1 MYKGYEQRDGGISVE
16 KIVLMQNI
24 SSVEHFLQ
32 EGEVPRRVLEDISII
47 IKRSE
52 IWGITGGS
60 AFEIKLMLEIMANIR
75 SYSSGRCVLIERGM
89 PMHKR
94 IILSHVFYIG
104 GSEMIYDNM
113 NVLEFLMLAAGKLN
127 DNKLELQEQIFE
139 FIIDM
144 GLGKISLTA
153 NSMLTKEEKA
163 VVILI
168 AASYSDSAM
177 IIFNLPEYEFH
188 EELVNSIAKIS
199 KFIRKTGKTL
209 IMGTCSSLMIERS
222 CSHTTFIAGGKLI
235 YNGTVKNLRLNFDK
249 VAVIVRDK
257 NLRGIMEKL
266 AVLLPGHKLSIKDG
280 RLLIESLTEKNKK
293 TGYIY
298 KKILETGFVPEYI
311 ETNSKTVQNAYEEL
325 VLQYDLQ
332 K

>member
-1 MYKGYEQRDGGISVE
+1 MYKEYEQRKGGISVE
-16 KIVLMQNI
+16 KIVFMQNI
-24 SSVEHFLQ
+24 SSGEHFLQ
-32 EGEVPRRVLEDISII
+32 EGKVSRRVLEDISIT

-75 SYSSGRCVLIERGM
+75 PYASGRCVLIERGM

-113 NVLEFLMLAAGKLN
+113 NVLEFLMLAAGKLK
-127 DNKLELQEQIFE
+127 DNKVELQEQIFE

-144 GLGKISLTA
+144 GLGKISLA
-153 NSMLTKEEKA
+153 PNSMLTKEEKA
-163 VVILI
+163 VVILV

-177 IIFNLPEYEFH
+177 IIFNLPEYEFD
-188 EELVNSIAKIS
+188 EALVNAIAKIS
-199 KFIRKTGKTL
+199 EFIRKAGKTL
-209 IMGTCSSLMIERS
+209 IMGTGSSLMIERA
-222 CSHTTFIAGGKLI
+222 CRHTAFIAGGKII
-235 YNGTVKNLRLNFDK
+235 YRGTVKNLRLNFDK
-249 VAVIVRDK
+249 VAVIVKDK
-257 NLRGIMEKL
+257 NLQRIMERL
-266 AVLLPGHKLSIKDG
+266 SVLLPGHKLSIKDG
-280 RLLIESLTEKNKK
+280 KLLIGSLAGKEKK

-311 ETNSKTVQNAYEEL
+311 ETNPKTVQNAYEEL
-325 VLQYDLQ
+325 VLQHDLQ
-332 K
+332 E